1 MGLIFFLSHQ
11 HSLPTPSLFPG
22 QDKLF
27 HGITF
32 GVLGA
37 FYLGSMRK
45 SRTGYSL
52 PQAAIA
58 SLYVL
63 AYGASDETH
72 QYFVPGRTTEYM
84 DVAADAVGG
93 LLMITIVFLIARRRS
108 RSPRGAGPTLTG

>member
-1 MGLIFFLSHQ
+1 MGLIFFLSQQ

-27 HGITF
+27 HGIMF

-45 SRTGYSL
+45 SRAGYSL

-63 AYGASDETH
+63 AYGVSDEIH

-84 DVAADAVGG
+84 DVAADAAGG
-93 LLMITIVFLIARRRS
+93 LLVATIVYLIARSKSASS
-108 RSPRGAGPTLTG
+108 R

>member
-1 MGLIFFLSHQ
+1 M
-11 HSLPTPSLFPG
+11 FPG

-27 HGITF
+27 HGIMF

-37 FYLGSMRK
+37 FYLGSMGK

-63 AYGASDETH
+63 AYGVSDEVH
-72 QYFVPGRTTEYM
+72 QYFVPGRTTETM
-84 DVAADAVGG
+84 DIAADAAGG
-93 LLMITIVFLIARRRS
+93 LLMATIVYLIARNRS
-108 RSPRGAGPTLTG
+108 RSSPS